1 MPTDST
7 SLLTE
12 TLDLSSEIT
21 WRNLT
26 LSLGSFARSL
36 VYSFHVPSWR
46 GQEEDIIEDIVQE
59 TARRII
65 ERIQKAERGEADPV
79 QSLPKMITIIAQN
92 YCRDLRRHDIRL
104 VHIQP
109 DQYIVDAHIS
119 NGYQPHI
126 LDTICES
133 ADQEQLLTQV
143 AREIANFPKKQR
155 KALLIDLA
163 NRMYFDKQPTP
174 LQKAFLEV
182 GIQLE
187 QYRQPIPKDIQERN
201 QHASLL
207 NHANKRIA
215 QLPCVQ
221 EYIAETLQAQAVS
234 LSKTERNAQKN

>member
-92 YCRDLRRHDIRL
+92 Y
-104 VHIQP
+104 
-109 DQYIVDAHIS
+109 
-119 NGYQPHI
+119 
-126 LDTICES
+126 
-133 ADQEQLLTQV
+133 QEQLLTQV

-174 LQKAFLEV
+174 LQKAFLEA

-187 QYRQPIPKDIQERN
+187 QYRQPLPKDIQERN

-221 EYIAETLQAQAVS
+221 EYKAETLQSQVVF

>member
-1 MPTDST
+1 MPKDST

-79 QSLPKMITIIAQN
+79 QSLPKMVTIIAQN

-109 DQYIVDAHIS
+109 DQYVANVHIR
-119 NGYQPHI
+119 NRDQPHI

-133 ADQEQLLTQV
+133 VDQEQLLTQV
-143 AREIANFPKKQR
+143 AREIANFPTKQR
-155 KALLIDLA
+155 NALLIDLA

-174 LQKAFLEV
+174 LQQAFLEA
-182 GIQLE
+182 GILLD
-187 QYRQPIPKDIQERN
+187 QYRQPLPTDIRERN
-201 QHASLL
+201 QHTSLL
-207 NHANKRIA
+207 SHATKRIA

-221 EYIAETLQAQAVS
+221 EYIAETQQAVT
-234 LSKTERNAQKN
+234 LSKTERNMYKKI